1 MSSSSSRIQTNPID
15 ALVASIVRD
24 HSTQDLLNAYG
35 LRAHSVTWEDTAR
48 TVGSCW
54 GANISDMTLVVKD
67 GSKLMPVIRKPNFSD
82 VTDDLPIATF
92 SVCTGNESADAKSQ
106 IVPLLDYLKNVGTHK
121 DSTGASH
128 AIDLHCDR
136 DTHILTSSQCCV
148 IPVPTEGKTEFAVQL
163 FNYQSYDEDPAV
175 LVILASKDGVSTQIV
190 QRSNQKLFFNDDG
203 TARWFT
209 AERLQDY
216 RTRKTGKKQDKVK
229 SFTEMKEDEKLEN
242 VIMMIQVPLK
252 QKPRPQMRGGF
263 FAMSGG
269 GNPAACAFGAT
280 DLCFGEEEEECCDDF
295 GLFDEMAAPTYR
307 SMNLQSHV
315 KGVGMD
321 MGMLGLGSAEED
333 FVGTNNLKLERDD
346 RFPIRCTFQ
355 YYRVTDEN
363 FVAEPDVKDISLQL
377 AKATTIATA
386 SGSLV
391 TNEDT
396 GRVTAPDLKHPKP
409 SDDPFGKV
417 IPKDE
422 RDYLKQVQ
430 TTAATAWCGTGTV
443 PSKKMASFM

>member
-1 MSSSSSRIQTNPID
+1 MASSRQQTQVNPID
-15 ALVASIVRD
+15 VLVANIVRD
-24 HSTQDLLNAYG
+24 RSTQDLLTAYG
-35 LRAHSVTWEDTAR
+35 LRAHSVTWEDTGR
-48 TVGSCW
+48 SKGSCW
-54 GANISDMTLVVKD
+54 GPNISDMTLVVKD
-67 GSKLMPVIRKPNFSD
+67 GDRLMPVIRKPNFSD
-82 VTDDLPIATF
+82 VTDDLPIETF
-92 SVCTGNESADAKSQ
+92 TVRMGNEGADAKSQ
-106 IVPLLDYLKNVGTHK
+106 LVPLLDYLKNVGTHTDEK
-121 DSTGASH
+121 GNTVQL
-128 AIDLHCDR
+128 DLHCDR
-136 DTHILTSSQCCV
+136 DTHVLTSSQCCV
-148 IPVPTEGKTEFAVQL
+148 IPVPTEAKTEFAVQL

-190 QRSNQKLFFNDDG
+190 QRSNQKLFFNDKG
-203 TARWFT
+203 TSRWFT

-252 QKPRPQMRGGF
+252 QKPRPKTRGGGF
-263 FAMSGG
+263 FAMDGG
-269 GNPAACAFGAT
+269 SYNMAAACAFGVA
-280 DLCFGEEEEECCDDF
+280 EEEECCEDF
-295 GLFDEMAAPTYR
+295 GLFGDSPPVYR

-321 MGMLGLGSAEED
+321 MGMIGLGSEEGP

-363 FVAEPDVKDISLQL
+363 FINEHDVKDISVQVS
-377 AKATTIATA
+377 KATTIATA

-396 GRVTAPDLKHPKP
+396 GRVTEPNLKNPLP
-409 SDDPFGKV
+409 SDNPFGKV
-417 IPKDE
+417 VPKDE

-430 TTAATAWCGTGTV
+430 QVQATASTEWCGTG
-443 PSKKMASFM
+443 KKLASFM